1 MGRHYGELAFTDS
14 VRRFQAEDGSAAS
27 YARQQAKGGRD
38 TVTPDLA
45 AFLAQTHSFYLAS
58 ASADGRPYMQHRGGP
73 AGFLKPIDEKH
84 LGFAEFSGN
93 RQFISQGNLAE
104 NDRVLL
110 FVPDYAHRRRVKI
123 WGRARVVADDP
134 ALLDRLT
141 DPNYPAAPQRAIVIE
156 IEAWDTNCPQH
167 IPQLLPAEDV
177 AELVTGLRARVADL
191 ETRLRN
197 AGVDPG

>member
-14 VRRFQAEDGSAAS
+14 VRRFQAEDGSAQS

-45 AFLAQTHSFYLAS
+45 AFLAQTRSFYLAS

-141 DPNYPAAPQRAIVIE
+141 APNYPAAPQRAIVIE

-191 ETRLRN
+191 ETRLRQ
-197 AGVDPG
+197 AGIDPG

>member
-1 MGRHYGELAFTDS
+1 MSGDDTGRMPDPGTLVLGESDLAFQ
-14 VRRFQAEDGSAAS
+14 VERAEELRVVMLAL
-27 YARQQAKGGRD
+27 ARQGRRTLD
-38 TVTPDLA
+38 IVT
-45 AFLAQTHSFYLAS
+45 
-58 ASADGRPYMQHRGGP
+58 R
-73 AGFLKPIDEKH
+73 H
-84 LGFAEFSGN
+84 L
-93 RQFISQGNLAE
+93 
-104 NDRVLL
+104 
-110 FVPDYAHRRRVKI
+110 
-123 WGRARVVADDP
+123 DP

-141 DPNYPAAPQRAIVIE
+141 EPNYPAAPQRAIVIE